1 MNIATEFQLPMYG
14 GRSGLRIGDNLLKHL
29 EIRWN
34 SLGEPHSPEQNCS
47 TPERLHQRFR
57 TAFIMEATGNPQI
70 IIVPYVEEPG
80 RSLGEN
86 QVFFGQMTP

>member
-1 MNIATEFQLPMYG
+1 
-14 GRSGLRIGDNLLKHL
+14 
-29 EIRWN
+29 
-34 SLGEPHSPEQNCS
+34 
-47 TPERLHQRFR
+47 
-57 TAFIMEATGNPQI
+57 MEATGNPQI